1 MAATLVNPSTADQS
15 SGGVSA
21 GVLLRAVAKPPD
33 SSKPAAPSRLA
44 VVLAF
49 GGAIAVAVALVLVAV
64 VFRSGSGGSESTP
77 VENPTVD
84 FSGIAQDGPV
94 LGNPKA
100 KVTLIEYADLQ
111 CPGCRQYALS
121 TFPTI
126 VENYVR
132 PGRVK
137 TEFRGY
143 PFLGDDSLKAQRFVS
158 AAGLQDRLWN
168 LQEALYRHQGAENSG
183 WVTDDLI
190 RELAA
195 EIDGLDVDQ
204 LFVDAESQKVA
215 RLVQDGVAQASA
227 DGVPGTPT
235 FFIAVAGEEPY
246 MLQPA
251 LTSEQMTAALDDAL
265 GT

>member
-1 MAATLVNPSTADQS
+1 
-15 SGGVSA
+15 
-21 GVLLRAVAKPPD
+21 VAKPD
-33 SSKPAAPSRLA
+33 SSKPDRPSRLA

-77 VENPTVD
+77 VETPTVD
-84 FSGIAQDGPV
+84 FSGIAQAGPV
-94 LGNPKA
+94 LGNAKA

-126 VENYVR
+126 VESYIGS
-132 PGRVK
+132 GRVK

-143 PFLGDDSLKAQRFVS
+143 PFLGDDSIKAQRFVS

-168 LQEALYRHQGAENSG
+168 LQEALYRNQGAENSG

-190 RELAA
+190 RELGA

-204 LFVDAESQKVA
+204 LFVDAESPKVA
-215 RLVQDGVAQASA
+215 QLVQDGVAQASA

-235 FFIAVAGEEPY
+235 FFIAIEGDEPY
-246 MLQPA
+246 MLQSS
-251 LTSEQMTAALDDAL
+251 LTAEQMTAALDDAL

>member
-1 MAATLVNPSTADQS
+1 MAARLVSSSRADQS

-21 GVLLRAVAKPPD
+21 GVLIRAVAKPDP
-33 SSKPAAPSRLA
+33 SKPDRPSQLA

-49 GGAIAVAVALVLVAV
+49 GGAIAVAVALVLAAV
-64 VFRSGSGGSESTP
+64 VFRSGSGGAEPTP
-77 VENPTVD
+77 VETPTVD
-84 FSGIAQDGPV
+84 FSGIAQNGPT
-94 LGNPKA
+94 LGDATA

-126 VENYVR
+126 VENYIR

-143 PFLGDDSLKAQRFVS
+143 PFLGDDSIKAQRFVS

-168 LQEALYRHQGAENSG
+168 LQEALYRNQGAENSG

-204 LFVDAESQKVA
+204 LFVDADSQKVA
-215 RLVQDGVAQASA
+215 QLVQDGVAKASA

-235 FFIAVAGEEPY
+235 FFIAIEGEEPY
-246 MLQPA
+246 MLQSS
-251 LTSEQMTAALDDAL
+251 LTAEQMTAALDDAL